1 MSLIQQALEKT
12 NRAQETRTT
21 TPPIAAPKP
30 WERDP
35 TGTSLERELIDV
47 QQKYSKRRSFYRKTV
62 LGILLVCLVA
72 GFSYLAIRENR
83 PKAKAS
89 LMTTTIMPQMP
100 IKIFSGNIYRL
111 TGITDLGGK
120 AMAVI
125 NENIVGVGDS
135 LSGKAVVKAI
145 GSGEVRLDVEGREI
159 KLTL

>member
-12 NRAQETRTT
+12 GRAQETRTT
-21 TPPIAAPKP
+21 TPVSAPKP

-35 TGTSLERELIDV
+35 TGTSLEHELTQV
-47 QQKYSKRRSFYRKTV
+47 QQRYSKRRSFYRKAV
-62 LGILLVCLVA
+62 LGALIVCFVA

-89 LMTTTIMPQMP
+89 LVTATITPQMS

-111 TGITDLGGK
+111 TGITNLGDR
-120 AMAVI
+120 AIAVI
-125 NENIVGVGDS
+125 NEKIVGVGDM
-135 LSGKAVVKAI
+135 LFGKAVVKEI
-145 GSGEVRLDVEGREI
+145 GNGEVRLDIEGKEI

>member
-12 NRAQETRTT
+12 GRVQETRTT
-21 TPPIAAPKP
+21 TPVSVPKP

-35 TGTSLERELIDV
+35 TGAILEPKLIQI
-47 QQKYSKRRSFYRKTV
+47 QQKHSKRWSFYRKAA
-62 LGILLVCLVA
+62 LGALLACVVA
-72 GFSYLAIRENR
+72 GSLYLTIQESRS
-83 PKAKAS
+83 KSKAS
-89 LMTTTIMPQMP
+89 FVTAMITPQAP

-125 NENIVGVGDS
+125 NENIVGVGDT
-135 LSGKAVVKAI
+135 LFGKAVVKEI